1 MRVAIEKE
9 DLMKVIS
16 IISILLLVLV
26 IAYTVPLTLASGADS
41 RPNLFVR
48 EQWWKDSFKEW
59 VDSAN
64 GKYRVIYRVE
74 NNGDASASASNTTIN
89 ITTVSG
95 NGNGPLSYIIKDHVP
110 QLDVGEAYDGTLGP
124 FTCSCNDTVIL
135 TICADGDYEI
145 REASETDNC
154 REETI
159 NCPASACKPDLVIED
174 YAVTWVNRSDKTFNV
189 SCTVANIGNG
199 GACESTTCIHG
210 NDRLVPA
217 LAPGENYSCA
227 AGPFILGGHETGI
240 EICSDTHNNVRESS
254 EANNCHSGTLGVPD
268 LQMYIASKD
277 WIDAPNRTYSIT
289 ATVCNN
295 GGAESMNATVSVY
308 IDCNLI
314 MVVNYPP
321 VDGYGNCVEK
331 TFLPFT
337 MSGNND
343 TIRICVEWVDGTR
356 CDESVL
362 VYGGCLATD
371 GSGRLFTCGD
381 RVDRSCTFTGDM
393 YCATQYSGKD
403 YPHGLFI
410 AADDVTIDGNGYAIV
425 GDRSACF
432 KQYAGTGYVAWTGIR
447 CDRYSNV
454 TIKNLE
460 IRNFCNGI
468 SIENGDNSTLKDC
481 DIHDN
486 GATVQYNYGITVVNS
501 SYTTIDGCSIR
512 NSTGILADM
521 NVCGGHGVNLDCGSN
536 HCDITNNTI
545 CSNNLSGICA
555 SPTCKYL
562 SIRDNLLCDNGRQ
575 RQSGFCTGINLHWKG
590 GHLETNS
597 TVERNVIRNTTG
609 SGIYVAQGA
618 ATIRDNIVTKSRN
631 GTDVTGNGILVDDGK
646 LTFLYNNTCCCN
658 EGADIVNAGFAT
670 FGDCNTCGQAVDYDD
685 CGTIG
690 CIYYC
695 DGRSGSCVGEHYN
708 FSCGMVI
715 NESCVFSRSMSGCGG
730 LIAGADNIT
739 IDGCGYTIT
748 GIGMGNGVFSNRTN
762 VTIKNLQIKNFR
774 TGIVVEATAKNTIK
788 NCTLR
793 KNLLT
798 GINIS
803 CDDCNLCN
811 NRVYDNGGD
820 GIVVAG
826 NNNTFEDNTA
836 ARNCGH
842 GLYLGSGASKTVLTE
857 NAIGDN
863 CGIDIYRSQGAETIG
878 NNNTCDTTHQYS
890 DAGYSLPDG
899 CIYPWRPPDL
909 IISRK
914 EEYWVNTTNKTYV
927 VKYTIENIGD
937 VNSREATPSTTYL
950 YIDDHHNSGADD
962 RIGSLKPGE
971 SQTRTFEHTPEI
983 SCEKDRIR
991 VCADGLDEV
1000 SEHNCA
1006 DKFYC
1011 NGVGCYIVEELFSDG
1026 EANNCLINTFK
1037 ERGDELNADL
1047 NAACVG
1053 LSIAY
1058 RCGDTVED
1066 SCTFNGSMRC
1076 SAGHGLVIGKD
1087 GITIDGNGYTLIGPG
1102 NASCAHISESDPGAG
1117 DCGILNNGYDMVT
1130 IKDLTVEGFCNGIA
1144 LRGSGSNPAKGN
1156 TIETCVVRR
1165 NGNPDDGTSH
1175 GIHFVRVE
1183 GSTVSGSEIYDNTG
1197 TGESCGD
1204 GGNGI
1209 FTYLSCNNIV
1219 KENLIHGNRKG
1230 GIFMKMKSKSN
1241 EVTGNTIHEN
1251 GQGGIIL
1258 RCANSDENIIAENA
1272 VLRNYGDG
1280 IYIGSNRNTIR
1291 DNTVEGNSAGHRVG
1305 DTPVE
1310 DGDGI
1315 DMGRSD
1321 GSGANELYGN
1331 SACGN
1336 EGVDIHV
1343 CHADGGGNHGRE
1355 NCCDETTNYD
1365 DNGVTGCSNSCEDR
1379 SKPDL
1384 TITNKLE
1391 SWDNPE
1397 NPDDL
1402 RYNITATVANIGKAD
1417 APASIIRIIIDGDW
1431 SDYPVPILNA
1441 SEQYPNTI
1449 GTFTMSGDRDEI
1461 TICADPEG
1469 AIDEICEDNN
1479 CLTTVWYAM
1488 PDLIVTAIDA
1498 QPPFTLGALDTATA
1512 TVKNVGTI
1520 ATGESFEVALSIN
1533 GNKEVIDEID
1543 GKLSPDETKTVSFE
1557 WVPLASNR
1565 LTVFA
1570 DSKDELVEWDETN
1583 NNMTITASIGVGPTP
1598 PQAQSK
1604 EGVHSSGISAREYD
1618 YEANSTDVN
1627 VDLKTH
1633 RAETNTLGN
1642 ESESV
1647 MSAMKKVSAR
1657 LFKSTLFFSES
1668 GGEVV
1673 TPEWTSVAIA
1683 ALVASLFCAG
1693 FYGEITR
1700 YRRKSR

>member
-1 MRVAIEKE
+1 
-9 DLMKVIS
+9 
-16 IISILLLVLV
+16 
-26 IAYTVPLTLASGADS
+26 
-41 RPNLFVR
+41 
-48 EQWWKDSFKEW
+48 
-59 VDSAN
+59 
-64 GKYRVIYRVE
+64 
-74 NNGDASASASNTTIN
+74 
-89 ITTVSG
+89 
-95 NGNGPLSYIIKDHVP
+95 
-110 QLDVGEAYDGTLGP
+110 
-124 FTCSCNDTVIL
+124 
-135 TICADGDYEI
+135 
-145 REASETDNC
+145 
-154 REETI
+154 
-159 NCPASACKPDLVIED
+159 
-174 YAVTWVNRSDKTFNV
+174 
-189 SCTVANIGNG
+189 
-199 GACESTTCIHG
+199 
-210 NDRLVPA
+210 
-217 LAPGENYSCA
+217 
-227 AGPFILGGHETGI
+227 
-240 EICSDTHNNVRESS
+240 
-254 EANNCHSGTLGVPD
+254 
-268 LQMYIASKD
+268 
-277 WIDAPNRTYSIT
+277 
-289 ATVCNN
+289 
-295 GGAESMNATVSVY
+295 
-308 IDCNLI
+308 
-314 MVVNYPP
+314 
-321 VDGYGNCVEK
+321 
-331 TFLPFT
+331 
-337 MSGNND
+337 
-343 TIRICVEWVDGTR
+343 
-356 CDESVL
+356 
-362 VYGGCLATD
+362 
-371 GSGRLFTCGD
+371 
-381 RVDRSCTFTGDM
+381 
-393 YCATQYSGKD
+393 
-403 YPHGLFI
+403 
-410 AADDVTIDGNGYAIV
+410 
-425 GDRSACF
+425 
-432 KQYAGTGYVAWTGIR
+432 
-447 CDRYSNV
+447 
-454 TIKNLE
+454 
-460 IRNFCNGI
+460 
-468 SIENGDNSTLKDC
+468 
-481 DIHDN
+481 
-486 GATVQYNYGITVVNS
+486 
-501 SYTTIDGCSIR
+501 
-512 NSTGILADM
+512 
-521 NVCGGHGVNLDCGSN
+521 
-536 HCDITNNTI
+536 
-545 CSNNLSGICA
+545 
-555 SPTCKYL
+555 
-562 SIRDNLLCDNGRQ
+562 
-575 RQSGFCTGINLHWKG
+575 
-590 GHLETNS
+590 
-597 TVERNVIRNTTG
+597 
-609 SGIYVAQGA
+609 
-618 ATIRDNIVTKSRN
+618 
-631 GTDVTGNGILVDDGK
+631 
-646 LTFLYNNTCCCN
+646 
-658 EGADIVNAGFAT
+658 
-670 FGDCNTCGQAVDYDD
+670 
-685 CGTIG
+685 
-690 CIYYC
+690 
-695 DGRSGSCVGEHYN
+695 
-708 FSCGMVI
+708 
-715 NESCVFSRSMSGCGG
+715 
-730 LIAGADNIT
+730 
-739 IDGCGYTIT
+739 
-748 GIGMGNGVFSNRTN
+748 
-762 VTIKNLQIKNFR
+762 
-774 TGIVVEATAKNTIK
+774 
-788 NCTLR
+788 
-793 KNLLT
+793 
-798 GINIS
+798 
-803 CDDCNLCN
+803 
-811 NRVYDNGGD
+811 
-820 GIVVAG
+820 
-826 NNNTFEDNTA
+826 
-836 ARNCGH
+836 
-842 GLYLGSGASKTVLTE
+842 
-857 NAIGDN
+857 
-863 CGIDIYRSQGAETIG
+863 
-878 NNNTCDTTHQYS
+878 
-890 DAGYSLPDG
+890 
-899 CIYPWRPPDL
+899 
-909 IISRK
+909 
-914 EEYWVNTTNKTYV
+914 
-927 VKYTIENIGD
+927 
-937 VNSREATPSTTYL
+937 
-950 YIDDHHNSGADD
+950 
-962 RIGSLKPGE
+962 
-971 SQTRTFEHTPEI
+971 
-983 SCEKDRIR
+983 
-991 VCADGLDEV
+991 
-1000 SEHNCA
+1000 
-1006 DKFYC
+1006 
-1011 NGVGCYIVEELFSDG
+1011 
-1026 EANNCLINTFK
+1026 
-1037 ERGDELNADL
+1037 
-1047 NAACVG
+1047 
-1053 LSIAY
+1053 
-1058 RCGDTVED
+1058 
-1066 SCTFNGSMRC
+1066 
-1076 SAGHGLVIGKD
+1076 
-1087 GITIDGNGYTLIGPG
+1087 
-1102 NASCAHISESDPGAG
+1102 
-1117 DCGILNNGYDMVT
+1117 MVT
-1130 IKDLTVEGFCNGIA
+1130 IKDLTVEGFCNGVA

-1183 GSTVSGSEIYDNTG
+1183 DSTVSGSEIYDNTG